1 MISKK
6 KKKKKRSSKCRN
18 PKFKRFFRPK
28 LGDLKKKRSSKC
40 RNSKFKRFF
49 RPKLGCLKLC
59 NTHHSLRFGSPLK
72 IFFRIQLPDKKCFLR
87 FVSPEIRISRIRNST
102 LYNPS
107 FDILY
112 NPLQC
117 YTVTVHLHIYQKT
130 NADQKPWRKTNLC
143 KSKIFF
149 GSGTLSNNVAVQ
161 QSVDKILKIGVSKRP
176 MAVGKKFLSN
186 LFDNTILVQ
195 HQNFDS
201 NLEQQPFCL
210 VPI

>member
-1 MISKK
+1 MPETVSQTSTVCDKQVGSGGLDTKLKTSLSCSLTKETWYSKSTK
-6 KKKKKRSSKCRN
+6 NTSTKYHHLPQITLFLAVVAVACRV
-18 PKFKRFFRPK
+18 FFLCQEDPP
-28 LGDLKKKRSSKC
+28 
-40 RNSKFKRFF
+40 FF
-49 RPKLGCLKLC
+49 WLVW
-59 NTHHSLRFGSPLK
+59 NTWNLK
-72 IFFRIQLPDKKCFLR
+72 IKG
-87 FVSPEIRISRIRNST
+87 
-102 LYNPS
+102 

-201 NLEQQPFCL
+201 NLEQQPICL
-210 VPI
+210 VSI